1 MVSSPRHWK
10 TWPQAVATTFLTVAI
25 MMLAPSARCQGR
37 KVVVVDADSRV
48 LSAIDIALSPWSL
61 SVGPVP
67 GPLPEGDLDA
77 ASARA
82 RAIAAE
88 RGAGAVV
95 WIAKARGP
103 DETASLWVYDA
114 QTRQLVVRPLT
125 VAAPLNDAG
134 AAAIALSVKTILRSS
149 PLAEVEVPTPLVAPP
164 APQTAS
170 PVPVAR
176 EERAPPLPAATS
188 VWRLEA
194 IFGARTPTGTGTLA
208 EPRAAFGLS
217 AWPLAFGGHFGLGAV
232 LQAGPGVPVDSGGSG
247 RYQYHGQFREA
258 SFEASARV
266 RAKASRWLAF
276 ECQAGPALLL
286 TSLDMD
292 VFGTTT
298 SDHDVRVNP
307 TVNAGAIVDFALGA
321 RVGFGALVD
330 ASILLDRQRYR
341 LKSVV
346 TMEEPSVDFLL
357 GARLSV
363 GVD

>member
-1 MVSSPRHWK
+1 M
-10 TWPQAVATTFLTVAI
+10 TL
-25 MMLAPSARCQGR
+25 LAPSAQCQGR

-48 LSAIDIALSPWSL
+48 LTAIDVALSPWSL
-61 SVGPVP
+61 SVGPMP
-67 GPLPEGDLDA
+67 GPLPEGNLDA

-88 RGAGAVV
+88 QGAGAVV

-103 DETASLWVYDA
+103 DETGSLWVYDA

-149 PLAEVEVPTPLVAPP
+149 PLVEVDVP
-164 APQTAS
+164 APAVVLPPPTVP
-170 PVPVAR
+170 PVPVAP
-176 EERAPPLPAATS
+176 EQPAPPPVHETPS

-194 IFGARTPTGTGTLA
+194 IVGARTPTGTETPA
-208 EPRAAFGLS
+208 EPRAALGLS
-217 AWPLAFGGHFGLGAV
+217 AWPLAFGGHFGLGAI
-232 LQAGPGVPVDSGGSG
+232 LQAGPGVPLDSAGSG

-258 SFEASARV
+258 SFEASAHA
-266 RAKASRWLAF
+266 RAKAGRWLAF
-276 ECQAGPALLL
+276 ECQVGPALLL

-307 TVNAGAIVDFALGA
+307 TVNAGAIVDLALGP
-321 RVGFGALVD
+321 RLSFGALVD

-346 TMEEPSVDFLL
+346 TIEEPPVDFLL